1 MQRQLTAVG
10 RLFARVWRDERGGE
24 SLEYGFILGLL
35 GMGAYVL
42 MQGVGAKILDLW
54 QRIDAALSA
63 LN

>member
-10 RLFARVWRDERGGE
+10 RLFARVWHDEQGGE

-35 GMGAYVL
+35 GIGGYAL
-42 MQGVGAKILDLW
+42 MQEVSTRIVDLW

-63 LN
+63 LG

>member
-1 MQRQLTAVG
+1 MQRQFSALG
-10 RLFARVWRDERGGE
+10 RLFARVWRDEQGGE

-35 GMGAYVL
+35 GMGAYAL
-42 MQGVGAKILDLW
+42 MQGVGTKIIDLW

>member
-1 MQRQLTAVG
+1 MRRQLSAAG
-10 RLFARVWRDERGGE
+10 RLFARLWRDEQGGE

-54 QRIDAALSA
+54 QRIDAALGA
-63 LN
+63 LG